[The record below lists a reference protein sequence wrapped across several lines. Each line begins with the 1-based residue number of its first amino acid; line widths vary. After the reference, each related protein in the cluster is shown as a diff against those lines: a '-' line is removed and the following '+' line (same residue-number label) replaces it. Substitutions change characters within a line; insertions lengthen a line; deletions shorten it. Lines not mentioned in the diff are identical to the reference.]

1 MTFPTPYKNFGE
13 PKFHKLVLEAPGV
26 LRVSFNRGKV
36 NAWVNDMW
44 RELDAIFRFIKH
56 DPEVSAIVLS
66 GENRCFTAGLDRK

>member
-1 MTFPTPYKNFGE
+1 M
-13 PKFHKLVLEAPGV
+13 